1 MTSAIPRI
9 IAHRGFAG
17 VAPENTLGAFR
28 AVADGI
34 HPADMV
40 ELDVRPCAD
49 GTPVVFHDS
58 RLGAGGDRRGITNAS
73 GVVRETPCETVREA
87 TVLDTEETIPTL
99 AEALAVLPPE
109 IGVNVELKHPS
120 SIDTGPGEALDSS
133 AVAARRERW
142 DPFVDRVL
150 EGLDGSENELL
161 VSSFHEPAL
170 ASVRDAAPDL
180 PIAVLVGDSLA
191 DGLTVAERYDCEAIH
206 PPVESV
212 LGAHDFRGP
221 AEHSTGE
228 SDPARLFET
237 AAALGAA
244 VNVWTVRT
252 WHEAA
257 QLAAV
262 GVDGLIADYPGLLGF
277 SLKTD
282 R

>member
-1 MTSAIPRI
+1 MTSASPRV

-28 AVADGI
+28 AVAKGI

-40 ELDVRPCAD
+40 ELDVLPCAD

-58 RLGAGGDRRGITNAS
+58 RLDGAGDSRGITNAS
-73 GVVRETPCETVREA
+73 GVVWETPCETVREA
-87 TVLDTEETIPTL
+87 TVLETGETIPTL
-99 AEALAVLPPE
+99 TEALSVLPPDV
-109 IGVNVELKHPS
+109 GVNVELKNPGS
-120 SIDTGPGEALDSS
+120 MDTRPGESLDPD
-133 AVAARRERW
+133 AVATRSERW

-150 EGLDGSENELL
+150 DGLAGRENELL

-170 ASVRDAAPDL
+170 ASVRDAGPEI

-191 DGLTVAERYDCEAIH
+191 EGLAVAKRYDCEAIH

-212 LGAHDFRGP
+212 LDAHYYRVSAQQP
-221 AEHSTGE
+221 TAET
-228 SDPARLFET
+228 DPDLLFET
-237 AAALGAA
+237 AAELGAE

-257 QLAAV
+257 QLVAA
-262 GVDGLIADYPGLLGF
+262 GVDGLIADYPGLLEY
-277 SLKTD
+277 SEETVE
-282 R
+282 